1 MLVLMWIAEKV
12 EIALMGFA
20 DVDPTLLAVEIQIP
34 VSREF
39 VSVVQLTLVVGFVV
53 FHLQSIID
61 VLKGNASVET
71 LILVTKDLPLLRV

>member
-1 MLVLMWIAEKV
+1 MWIVEKV
-12 EIALMGFA
+12 EVALMGFA
-20 DVDPTLLAVEIQIP
+20 DVDPTHLAVEIQIP

-61 VLKGNASVET
+61 VLKASACVET
-71 LILVTKDLPLLRV
+71 LILVLKDLPLLRV